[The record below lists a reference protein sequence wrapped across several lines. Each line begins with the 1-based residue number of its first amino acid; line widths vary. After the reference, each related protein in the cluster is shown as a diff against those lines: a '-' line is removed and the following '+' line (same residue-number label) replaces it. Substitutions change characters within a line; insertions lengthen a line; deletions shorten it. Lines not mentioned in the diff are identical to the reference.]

1 MHSSCPYSRGTSP
14 IVLHNPYLRSLTKP
28 EVQAAKLPSILR
40 THLGRLVVIGV
51 AFLSLHVVDDF
62 REVAQL
68 MLKTHRFTGQAPRE
82 GDNGGRVEFLPVHWH
97 TALHGDDTGV
107 DW

>member
-1 MHSSCPYSRGTSP
+1 MLQT
-14 IVLHNPYLRSLTKP
+14 
-28 EVQAAKLPSILR
+28 
-40 THLGRLVVIGV
+40 RLCSFVMIADV
-51 AFLSLHVVDDF
+51 FLSLHVVDDF

-68 MLKTHRFTGQAPRE
+68 MLKTHRFTGQAPQK

>member
-1 MHSSCPYSRGTSP
+1 MARNFHY
-14 IVLHNPYLRSLTKP
+14 LHL
-28 EVQAAKLPSILR
+28 
-40 THLGRLVVIGV
+40 THLQ
-51 AFLSLHVVDDF
+51 FFPSNPLSLSLFPSVCVLFPVDDF

-68 MLKTHRFTGQAPRE
+68 MLKTHRFVSQAPQV

-97 TALHGDDTGV
+97 AAMHGDDTGV

>member
-1 MHSSCPYSRGTSP
+1 MVCVCVCHVTLELVDCGMMYMY
-14 IVLHNPYLRSLTKP
+14 VCL
-28 EVQAAKLPSILR
+28 KLNGD
-40 THLGRLVVIGV
+40 GRC
-51 AFLSLHVVDDF
+51 LSLYLVDDF